1 MRYILALAIGIGIIA
16 LQVYLSR
23 SKYWIFGGIIPLCF
37 TIFTVWCFSFH
48 TLKLSFSTVCP
59 FILFIIAL
67 LSDWVEGRNNFKKKQ
82 QKELEKMKAKD
93 L

>member
-1 MRYILALAIGIGIIA
+1 MRYILALAIGVGIIA

-23 SKYWIFGGIIPLCF
+23 SKHWIFGGIIPVCF

-59 FILFIIAL
+59 FILL
-67 LSDWVEGRNNFKKKQ
+67 LHILTLHMSPAVFHSQEASG
-82 QKELEKMKAKD
+82 L
-93 L
+93 